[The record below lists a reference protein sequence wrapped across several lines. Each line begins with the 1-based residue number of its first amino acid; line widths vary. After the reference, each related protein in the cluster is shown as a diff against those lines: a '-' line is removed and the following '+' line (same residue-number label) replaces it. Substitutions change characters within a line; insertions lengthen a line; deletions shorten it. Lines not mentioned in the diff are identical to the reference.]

1 MNTSE
6 HHDEGSSEPESN
18 ERVLNFVENEIE
30 KDRAKP
36 TWGNRSLHTR
46 FPPEPNGYLHIGHA
60 KSICLNFGLAQRYGG
75 KCNLRFDDTNPA
87 KEEQEYVDSIMED
100 VRWLGFQWD
109 GLYYASDYFDQLYQ
123 WAEQLIAAGKA
134 FVCDLNAEEMR
145 QYRGTL
151 TEPGKNSPY
160 RDRTVEENL
169 KLFREMRDGKYP
181 DGARTLRA
189 KIDMASPNLNLRDPV
204 MYRILRAHHHRT
216 GDKWLMYP
224 MYDWAHGQS
233 DSIEGITHSIC
244 TLEFENH
251 RPLYDWFC
259 VNLGIYHPR
268 QMEFARLNLTYT
280 VMSKRKL
287 LQLVQEKHVQSW
299 DDPRMPT
306 ISGLRR
312 RGYTPES
319 IRSFCEKIGVARF
332 NSMID
337 VTVLENSIREHL
349 NKIAPR
355 VMAVLRPIKV
365 VLTNYPEGQVE
376 YLEAINNPEDP
387 GAGSRKIPFTR
398 EFYIEEDDFRE
409 DAPSKYFRLKP
420 GGEVRLR
427 YAYIIKCEQVI
438 KDPVTGAI
446 KELHCTY
453 DPQTRSGS
461 DTSNRKVKGTIHWVP
476 ATHALNAE
484 VRIYDRL
491 FSTEEPDAAEAG
503 KTFLD
508 YMNPKSLEIVQ
519 AKVEPCLVDAPA
531 GARYQFERLGYYCV
545 DSKDS
550 QPGKPVFNRTVTLRD
565 TWAKLEARGDG

>member
-1 MNTSE
+1 
-6 HHDEGSSEPESN
+6 
-18 ERVLNFVENEIE
+18 
-30 KDRAKP
+30 
-36 TWGNRSLHTR
+36 
-46 FPPEPNGYLHIGHA
+46 
-60 KSICLNFGLAQRYGG
+60 
-75 KCNLRFDDTNPA
+75 
-87 KEEQEYVDSIMED
+87 
-100 VRWLGFQWD
+100 
-109 GLYYASDYFDQLYQ
+109 
-123 WAEQLIAAGKA
+123 
-134 FVCDLNAEEMR
+134 
-145 QYRGTL
+145 
-151 TEPGKNSPY
+151 
-160 RDRTVEENL
+160 
-169 KLFREMRDGKYP
+169 
-181 DGARTLRA
+181 
-189 KIDMASPNLNLRDPV
+189 
-204 MYRILRAHHHRT
+204 
-216 GDKWLMYP
+216 
-224 MYDWAHGQS
+224 
-233 DSIEGITHSIC
+233 
-244 TLEFENH
+244 
-251 RPLYDWFC
+251 
-259 VNLGIYHPR
+259 
-268 QMEFARLNLTYT
+268 MEFARLNLTYT

-319 IRSFCEKIGVARF
+319 IRTFCEKIGVARF

-476 ATHALNAE
+476 AAHALDAE
-484 VRIYDRL
+484 VRVYDRL
-491 FSTEEPDAAEAG
+491 FSTEEPDAAAAG

-508 YMNPKSLEIVQ
+508 YMNPNSLEVVQ
-519 AKVEPCLVDAPA
+519 AKVEPCLVDATA
-531 GARYQFERLGYYCV
+531 GARYQFERLGYFCV
-545 DSKDS
+545 DIKDS
-550 QPGKPVFNRTVTLRD
+550 KPGKPVFNRTVTLRD